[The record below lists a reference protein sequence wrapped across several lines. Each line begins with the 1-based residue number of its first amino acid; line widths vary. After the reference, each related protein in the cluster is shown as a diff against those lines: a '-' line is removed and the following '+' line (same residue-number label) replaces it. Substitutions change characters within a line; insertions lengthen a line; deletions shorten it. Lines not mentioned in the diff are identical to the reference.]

1 MLGPSVL
8 LGEHLSRKFVALV
21 CLCSLISGCAAE
33 VEPQELP
40 TIATSTSTS
49 DSASLPSEDQLAK
62 DLIQRSFEEFESRGM
77 TEIALSDGI
86 EYRLLF
92 DPSMED
98 YQAVLLDTSTD
109 QAELVFET
117 DYFTLFTLYLMLETD
132 DSSQFQKVADDSFFA
147 SSDDFGSI
155 RFYVSEGL
163 IVGAEDPDGLW
174 ESSFTYSV
182 DSQLRARLETERQ
195 RLIDSFTE

>member
-1 MLGPSVL
+1 M
-8 LGEHLSRKFVALV
+8 ALV
-21 CLCSLISGCAAE
+21 CLCILISGCAAE
-33 VEPQELP
+33 VRSEVPP
-40 TIATSTSTS
+40 TISTSTS
-49 DSASLPSEDQLAK
+49 ASVSDSLPSEDQLAK
-62 DLIQRSFEEFESRGM
+62 DIIQRSFEEFERSGM

-92 DPSMED
+92 DPTMED

-132 DSSQFQKVADDSFFA
+132 DSSQIEKVADDSFLA
-147 SSDDFGSI
+147 SSDDFGLI

-174 ESSFTYSV
+174 ESSFSYSV
-182 DSQLRARLETERQ
+182 DSELRARLETERQ